1 MPSVSSGTHS
11 EGSKENATA
20 SRSCGRRPAYSRHH
34 RADSA
39 GISQAE
45 KGTFG
50 LPCFRRL
57 KRSSSAAATTCPSTT
72 SAAAGSWNTALIPRT
87 RTRPAPLVGPGAVHP
102 RSRQAASGSLVG
114 REPLAPWSVRA
125 SHYPGEAL
133 VTPCVLTPLVR
144 NPFGA
149 SIFTCG
155 KTDRLLHLRRNAPVT
170 PVRTR
175 SWTVLVEQA
184 GATVRRRRVHHASH
198 AVSSPPAY
206 PGGRPGARDPIRRR
220 YDSRHHAQPAGGPAG
235 QRPTAPWPGRG
246 GRQRLG
252 RRHRR
257 AATAAGAARPDR
269 RPAGPQ
275 PRRARPQRRSGAGPD
290 PVRRLCGR
298 RLVVGARGT

>member
-20 SRSCGRRPAYSRHH
+20 SRSCGRRPAYCRHQ

-39 GISQAE
+39 GISHAE

-102 RSRQAASGSLVG
+102 RGRQAASGSPGRQRATGSLVTPG
-114 REPLAPWSVRA
+114 LSL
-125 SHYPGEAL
+125 PGEAL

-144 NPFGA
+144 NPFCA

-155 KTDRLLHLRRNAPVT
+155 KTDQLLHWRRDAPLT
-170 PVRTR
+170 PLRTR
-175 SWTVLVEQA
+175 SWTVLVQQA
-184 GATVRRRRVHHASH
+184 GARVRRRRCTM
-198 AVSSPPAY
+198 
-206 PGGRPGARDPIRRR
+206 RGAR
-220 YDSRHHAQPAGGPAG
+220 YPAHPLI
-235 QRPTAPWPGRG
+235 QEVDQVPETP
-246 GRQRLG
+246 
-252 RRHRR
+252 
-257 AATAAGAARPDR
+257 
-269 RPAGPQ
+269 
-275 PRRARPQRRSGAGPD
+275 S
-290 PVRRLCGR
+290 
-298 RLVVGARGT
+298 